1 MHKVNSPYTLFTKAA
16 LSWFVWTIYWE

>member
-1 MHKVNSPYTLFTKAA
+1 MHKVDSPDTLFTKAA